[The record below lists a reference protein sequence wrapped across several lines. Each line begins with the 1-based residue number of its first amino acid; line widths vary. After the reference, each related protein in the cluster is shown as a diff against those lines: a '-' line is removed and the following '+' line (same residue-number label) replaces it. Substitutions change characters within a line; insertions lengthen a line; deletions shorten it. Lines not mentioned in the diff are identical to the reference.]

1 MVDGIGSGS
10 GALGRE
16 AIRAAIDAQRR
27 AAERIR
33 EQVPGAAPAAGAEA
47 PGAGFAQKLA
57 DGIQSVNAEIVR
69 AEGLPSDFVGGK
81 VEDFHEVAVQL
92 KQADIGF
99 RFALEI
105 RNKLIDAYREVM
117 RMSV

>member
-1 MVDGIGSGS
+1 MVDGIQGGS

-16 AIRAAIDAQRR
+16 AIRAAIDAQRKT
-27 AAERIR
+27 AERVR
-33 EQVPGAAPAAGAEA
+33 ANAVDGGVAPQEA
-47 PGAGFAQKLA
+47 SRTGFAQELEA
-57 DGIQSVNAEIVR
+57 GLRSVNDGVNKAEN
-69 AEGLPSDFVGGK
+69 LPNDFVAGK
-81 VEDFHEVAVQL
+81 VEDFHEIAVQL

-117 RMSV
+117 RMNV

>member
-1 MVDGIGSGS
+1 MVNGIGSGS

-16 AIRAAIDAQRR
+16 AIRAALDTQSK
-27 AAERIR
+27 AAEKVRS
-33 EQVPGAAPAAGAEA
+33 
-47 PGAGFAQKLA
+47 LA
-57 DGIQSVNAEIVR
+57 DHVAARPTEVARTSFQHELD
-69 AEGLPSDFVGGK
+69 EGLRAVNEGINQAENLPNDFVAGK
-81 VEDFHEVAVQL
+81 IEGFHEIAVQL

-117 RMSV
+117 RMNV

>member
-1 MVDGIGSGS
+1 MVEGIQSGSS

-27 AAERIR
+27 TAERIR
-33 EQVPGAAPAAGAEA
+33 EQVPSAAPEAAAQGT
-47 PGAGFAQKLA
+47 GFASRL
-57 DGIQSVNAEIVR
+57 
-69 AEGLPSDFVGGK
+69 AEGLQSVQDGIASAESLPADFVSGK
-81 VEDFHEVAVQL
+81 VEDFHEVAVRL

-117 RMSV
+117 RMTV